1 MHKTAPRIHPESFA
15 PKFSTIPST
24 TFFPAC
30 RRKAPSHQHHIS
42 LLVAPAPV
50 VEEKRKKDR
59 DGVKAVMNKAL
70 ISFAGDDD
78 EEEEAVTLKV
88 KSVADLAAKKKP
100 AGDSLALVLLSM
112 VTFREAA

>member
-1 MHKTAPRIHPESFA
+1 M
-15 PKFSTIPST
+15 
-24 TFFPAC
+24 
-30 RRKAPSHQHHIS
+30 
-42 LLVAPAPV
+42 
-50 VEEKRKKDR
+50 EEKRKKDR

-112 VTFREAA
+112 ITFREAA